1 MKKKNRL
8 MPDRKARLE
17 GLVNAGYLNMY
28 DGPRRDHRLSGEN
41 VHQWEGWYNALLEFG
56 EINGMSHL
64 VCFI

>member
-1 MKKKNRL
+1 

-41 VHQWEGWYNALLEFG
+41 VHQWEGWYNALIEFG
-56 EINGMSHL
+56 EINGM
-64 VCFI
+64 